1 MARWSTT
8 ALACAACTPLCTCR
22 LNCRAHSAQISH
34 AHTRTHAHTHT
45 HTRARA
51 RAHTHTHTHTH
62 PHAQREL
69 RGLLVDI
76 VRSIGVFASTDVA
89 REPEIWVDAVLA
101 CPAACDFFERI
112 LISLNEEP
120 YAFLASTETAVSSA
134 MAAWSRER
142 GSGSASATR
151 SGVNARAAQAASPS
165 FSPLVMVAHKELRL
179 LGKPSSSAAASSS
192 PETCAAAAF
201 VRGAVA
207 TLLHAVRDHVS
218 LAALLASVS
227 DDVELVECVECPLP
241 LPLPC
246 WRLRCCCYWRLYCL
260 RRFRSSSACCS

>member
-1 MARWSTT
+1 MYNQ
-8 ALACAACTPLCTCR
+8 L
-22 LNCRAHSAQISH
+22 RA
-34 AHTRTHAHTHT
+34 RTHTHTHTHSHTHTHT
-45 HTRARA
+45 HTRART
-51 RAHTHTHTHTH
+51 HTHTHTHTD
-62 PHAQREL
+62 AQREL

-101 CPAACDFFERI
+101 CPSACDFFDRI

-120 YAFLASTETAVSSA
+120 YAFLASTETTVSSA

-151 SGVNARAAQAASPS
+151 SCVNARAAQAASPS

-179 LGKPSSSAAASSS
+179 LGKPSSSLAAAAEATGASSS
-192 PETCAAAAF
+192 PETRAAAAF